1 MFVRSRPSRTRAERS
16 VPGDRALEAFDRALI
31 GAHGAALALVAA
43 ISQPLG
49 DCGGRRIRPHAWRPR
64 REDILG
70 AWAWIILDSSDG
82 RGPARCKPSGRCG
95 RIARL
100 IFDWFKIDAFAQ
112 PRDRSAMIGPRFD
125 YLALAPAAAAICYP
139 FLLQAFHAVVGT
151 QAATPSLLAIFGATL
166 ILAVAF
172 VVPFLAL
179 ALACRPDAD
188 PGARRLAYA
197 GVAVPTLYVFLG
209 VVQAL
214 IHSPIPDEIV
224 WCVLWL
230 AIAIWS
236 QAASNPVAAT
246 RPTVGQWR
254 IVHGMTAA
262 VLCLY
267 VAFHLANHL
276 FGLIGPDA
284 HAAVMKIGR
293 VVYRSAVGEP
303 LLVAT
308 MLFQI
313 GTGLF
318 LAWRWSAASQGFHRT
333 FQVASG
339 AYLSLYIL
347 GHMNSVFIYARSFLG
362 IPTDWNFAIGAPT
375 GLIHDAWNIRLLPH
389 YALGVFFVLS
399 HLASGLRVVLIAHG
413 VDRSAANRLWGAG
426 VAISA
431 VLSAAII
438 AGMCGIRIIN

>member
-1 MFVRSRPSRTRAERS
+1 VQ
-16 VPGDRALEAFDRALI
+16 AF
-31 GAHGAALALVAA
+31 
-43 ISQPLG
+43 
-49 DCGGRRIRPHAWRPR
+49 
-64 REDILG
+64 
-70 AWAWIILDSSDG
+70 G
-82 RGPARCKPSGRCG
+82 RGD

-100 IFDWFKIDAFAQ
+100 IFKGFTMDAFAQ
-112 PRDRSAMIGPRFD
+112 PRDRSATIGPRFD

-139 FLLQAFHAVVGT
+139 FLLRAFHAVAGT
-151 QAATPSLLAIFGATL
+151 QAAMPSPLAIVGATL

-172 VVPFLAL
+172 AVPFLAL
-179 ALACRPDAD
+179 ALACRSDAD
-188 PGARRLAYA
+188 PGARRLAFA
-197 GVAVPTLYVFLG
+197 GVATPTIYVFLG

-214 IHSPIPDEIV
+214 IHSPIPDELV
-224 WCVLWL
+224 WCVLWV

-236 QAASNPVAAT
+236 QTARNPVAAT
-246 RPTVGQWR
+246 PSTVGRWR
-254 IVHGMTAA
+254 TVHGITAA
-262 VLCLY
+262 VLSVY

-276 FGLIGPDA
+276 FGWIGPDA

-303 LLVAT
+303 LLVVA
-308 MLFQI
+308 MLFQV

-318 LAWRWSAASQGFHRT
+318 LAWSWSAAPQSFHRT

-347 GHMNSVFIYARSFLG
+347 GHMNSVFIYARTFLG

-389 YALGVFFVLS
+389 YALGAFFVLS

-413 VDRSAANRLWGAG
+413 VDRRAANRLWGAG

-431 VLSAAII
+431 GISAAII
-438 AGMCGIRIIN
+438 AGMCGVRIS

>member
-1 MFVRSRPSRTRAERS
+1 MHA
-16 VPGDRALEAFDRALI
+16 
-31 GAHGAALALVAA
+31 VA
-43 ISQPLG
+43 QL
-49 DCGGRRIRPHAWRPR
+49 
-64 REDILG
+64 
-70 AWAWIILDSSDG
+70 
-82 RGPARCKPSGRCG
+82 
-95 RIARL
+95 
-100 IFDWFKIDAFAQ
+100 
-112 PRDRSAMIGPRFD
+112 RDRSAATGPRFHL
-125 YLALAPAAAAICYP
+125 LAQAPAAAAICYP

-151 QAATPSLLAIFGATL
+151 QAITPSPLTVVGATL

-172 VVPFLAL
+172 VVPFLSLSL
-179 ALACRPDAD
+179 ARRRDAD

-197 GVAVPTLYVFLG
+197 GVAAPTLYVFLG

-214 IHSPIPDEIV
+214 IHSPISDEIV

-230 AIAIWS
+230 SIAIGL
-236 QAASNPVAAT
+236 QTARNPVVAPT
-246 RPTVGQWR
+246 RLNVGRWR

-262 VLCLY
+262 VLSLY

-293 VVYRSAVGEP
+293 VVYRSRVGEP
-303 LLVAT
+303 VLVAA
-308 MLFQI
+308 MLFQV

-318 LAWRWSAASQGFHRT
+318 LACRWSAAPQGFHRT
-333 FQVASG
+333 FQVGSG
-339 AYLSLYIL
+339 VYLSLYIL

-413 VDRSAANRLWGAG
+413 VGRHAANRLWSAG

-431 VLSAAII
+431 VISAAII
-438 AGMCGIRIIN
+438 AGMCGIRIG